1 MAGML
6 IKTIS
11 GQKSEPDDNIKYLSK
26 PKKEHHNYKPE
37 ENVT

>member
-11 GQKSEPDDNIKYLSK
+11 GQKSEPDDNIKI
-26 PKKEHHNYKPE
+26 PE
-37 ENVT
+37 

>member
-11 GQKSEPDDNIKYLSK
+11 GQKSEPDDNIKNTCVDR
-26 PKKEHHNYKPE
+26 KKSITIKSLRKM
-37 ENVT
+37 